1 MSDASVL
8 IIGLGDL
15 GVRLLNMLATQGAID
30 RLICA
35 SRDVERGRQHVAQA
49 ALLADMLNGPRHIAF
64 ESVDLQDQEATV
76 RLLRTVDC
84 DLIVMAASRH
94 TWWRS
99 PAGENR
105 QRAEQLADI
114 PYGAWLPV
122 QVSLVRTLMEARRES
137 GVAGRVVCLPY
148 PDGVGP
154 ALRPLRLAPEI
165 GAGNVTEDAAKLRS
179 LAAEQAGVARAD
191 VDVRLVLH
199 HAAER
204 ISFPSVAALSGST
217 VTSEAPPWYA
227 EIRVRGE
234 SLSAEQVDKLFRS
247 PFPRPA
253 GVETQTPTA
262 AAAAHLVTALLSDVP
277 IATHAPSP
285 GGLSGGYP
293 VHVSRSDIRLRLPES
308 LSEGEAVRINQ
319 HAGLWDGI
327 AGVEPDGTLLF
338 TDAIAEA
345 TGRILGLRLDRVP
358 VNDLYAVADE
368 MLQRARG

>member
-1 MSDASVL
+1 MNDTGVL

-15 GVRLLNMLATQGAID
+15 GVRLLNMLATQAGIG

-35 SRDVERGRQHVAQA
+35 SRDAERGRQHAAQA
-49 ALLADMLNGPRHIAF
+49 TLLADMMNGPRRIAF
-64 ESVDLQDQEATV
+64 EPLDLQDQEATV
-76 RLLRTVDC
+76 RLLRAVDC
-84 DLIVMAASRH
+84 DVIVMAASRH

-154 ALRPLRLAPEI
+154 ALRPLGLAPAI

-179 LAAEQAGVARAD
+179 LAAEQAGVAREE

-204 ISFPSVAALSGST
+204 ISFPSFAALSGSM
-217 VTSEAPPWYA
+217 VASDEPPWYA
-227 EIRVRGE
+227 ETRVGGE
-234 SLSAEQVDKLFRS
+234 VLSDEQVGELFRA

-262 AAAAHLVTALLSDVP
+262 AAAAHLVSALLSDVP

-285 GGLSGGYP
+285 GGLPGGYP
-293 VHVSRSDIRLRLPES
+293 VHVSRSDIRLRLPER
-308 LSEGEAVRINQ
+308 LSEGEAVAINQ
-319 HAGLWDGI
+319 RAGLWDGI
-327 AGVEPDGTLLF
+327 KGVEPDGTVLF

-345 TGRILGLRLDRVP
+345 TERILGLRLDRVP
-358 VNDLYAVADE
+358 ANDLYAVANE
-368 MLQRARG
+368 MIQRARG